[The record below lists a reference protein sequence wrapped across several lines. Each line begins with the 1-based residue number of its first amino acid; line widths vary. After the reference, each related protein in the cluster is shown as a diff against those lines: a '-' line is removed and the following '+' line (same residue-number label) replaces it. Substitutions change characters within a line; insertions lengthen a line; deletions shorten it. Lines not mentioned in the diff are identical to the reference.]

1 MQNFCCNIADRDKI
15 DLVMNVVERVSGG
28 FSAGGGI
35 SRGITTSRPLSGLIG
50 SLHKLEY
57 IEISGDIL
65 DYFSE

>member
-35 SRGITTSRPLSGLIG
+35 SRG
-50 SLHKLEY
+50 
-57 IEISGDIL
+57 
-65 DYFSE
+65 